1 MTTRKT
7 KVAEEKA
14 TTWNILSEISCAEHV
29 KQKGGLTY
37 LPWAWAWE
45 ILKKNFPDASFEKH
59 WFNYGDPTTYSLPYA
74 LDKQGNAFVKVT
86 VTVDE
91 VAVTEV
97 LPVMNNMNRSV
108 QRPDSFLVN
117 TSLQRCLTKAIAY
130 HGLGSYIYQG
140 EDVPSAGDEAEEVAA
155 LTVEEVTTEIS
166 VGSPEIEPAT
176 EAMIEMMPTA
186 AQPKDVAP
194 SLQDLRDGFLG
205 SGTASETESGV
216 VVCRGK
222 NLPGWKLVVECL
234 KAFIPTIDD
243 AWGDGNKRYQ
253 DGVACVAAVKAF
265 YLLNKDVISA
275 LENDQKEM
283 HDELIAT
290 FSLAKELAND
300 GKLFTAT
307 WPTGVKNDAR

>member
-1 MTTRKT
+1 M
-7 KVAEEKA
+7 
-14 TTWNILSEISCAEHV
+14 
-29 KQKGGLTY
+29 
-37 LPWAWAWE
+37 
-45 ILKKNFPDASFEKH
+45 
-59 WFNYGDPTTYSLPYA
+59 
-74 LDKQGNAFVKVT
+74 
-86 VTVDE
+86 
-91 VAVTEV
+91 
-97 LPVMNNMNRSV
+97 
-108 QRPDSFLVN
+108 
-117 TSLQRCLTKAIAY
+117 
-130 HGLGSYIYQG
+130 
-140 EDVPSAGDEAEEVAA
+140 
-155 LTVEEVTTEIS
+155 
-166 VGSPEIEPAT
+166 
-176 EAMIEMMPTA
+176 
-186 AQPKDVAP
+186 
-194 SLQDLRDGFLG
+194 RDGLLG